1 MASAFYPKGLEAFG
15 SAGINWGSD
24 TIKVCLVD
32 TATYTYNAA
41 HQFRSSLT
49 GVAGGTHPTLGSKTN
64 VGGVF
69 DAADITFA
77 AVTAGASV
85 EAAVFYKDTGNIN
98 TDVLILYD
106 EFATFTPNGGDL
118 LLTLALAGLCT
129 L

>member
-15 SAGINWGSD
+15 NAGINWGSD

-49 GVAGGTHPTLGSKTN
+49 GVAGGTHATLGSKTN

-69 DAADITFA
+69 DAADTTLV

-85 EAAVFYKDTGNIN
+85 EAAIIYKDTGNAA
-98 TDVLILYD
+98 TDPLIIYD

-118 LLTLALAGLCT
+118 LLTWALAGIAT